1 MKLKSLFLYVFIL
14 FFINSCQF
22 NQLSV
27 DTSKKDL
34 FSISFVNAV
43 PDTFEK
49 KLKFVFNS
57 NRKIDTKAKIS
68 IQEYI
73 FKNYDIF
80 GGPALRSLEGELK
93 LKINIE
99 ISTENKKIIKK
110 LVTYKRYKSNE
121 LNPFAQE
128 QMIKAL
134 ESEMQNELINQIIF
148 EVNAFEM

>member
-14 FFINSCQF
+14 FLINSCQF
-22 NQLSV
+22 KQLSV
-27 DTSKKDL
+27 DISKKDL
-34 FSISFVNAV
+34 FSVSFVNAV

-49 KLKFVFNS
+49 KLKFIFNS
-57 NRKIDTKAKIS
+57 NSKIDTQAKIS

-73 FKNYDIF
+73 LKNYDIF
-80 GGPALRSLEGELK
+80 GGPSLRSLEGELN

-110 LVTYKRYKSNE
+110 LATYKRYKSNE

>member
-1 MKLKSLFLYVFIL
+1 M
-14 FFINSCQF
+14 
-22 NQLSV
+22 
-27 DTSKKDL
+27 
-34 FSISFVNAV
+34 
-43 PDTFEK
+43 
-49 KLKFVFNS
+49 
-57 NRKIDTKAKIS
+57 
-68 IQEYI
+68 
-73 FKNYDIF
+73 
-80 GGPALRSLEGELK
+80 RSLEGELN

>member
-1 MKLKSLFLYVFIL
+1 M
-14 FFINSCQF
+14 
-22 NQLSV
+22 
-27 DTSKKDL
+27 
-34 FSISFVNAV
+34 
-43 PDTFEK
+43 
-49 KLKFVFNS
+49 
-57 NRKIDTKAKIS
+57 
-68 IQEYI
+68 
-73 FKNYDIF
+73 
-80 GGPALRSLEGELK
+80 RSLEGELN

-110 LVTYKRYKSNE
+110 LATYKRYKSNE